1 MIELLAT
8 LTGGAMY
15 TLFRGCNEDTIFS
28 FGMAVSAAFAT
39 MIFLVQ

>member
-15 TLFRGCNEDTIFS
+15 ALFRTGHEDMFFS
-28 FGMAVSAAFAT
+28 FGMAVSAAFAA
-39 MIFLVQ
+39 MIFLIQ